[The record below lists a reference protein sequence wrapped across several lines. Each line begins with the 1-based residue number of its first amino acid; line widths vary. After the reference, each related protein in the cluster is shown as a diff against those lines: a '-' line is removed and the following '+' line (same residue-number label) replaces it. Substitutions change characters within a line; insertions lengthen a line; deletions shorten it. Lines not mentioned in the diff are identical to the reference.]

1 MIKYFNI
8 YTRKNYILNMNDKHF
23 HNIYKFTCY
32 FNQSNEH
39 LFYASEFVIIKYSKY
54 ECYDNIALDSKFND
68 QTNNNFAYL
77 GSKGAL
83 VSHTSARRYV
93 FSNYDN
99 TTKYSENLS
108 DDIFIFRDFL
118 PHIVFN
124 SFNNLTENETFKIQN
139 YLLGETFMK
148 FFNIIPETKNR
159 NI

>member
-23 HNIYKFTCY
+23 HNIYKFICY

-39 LFYASEFVIIKYSKY
+39 LFYDSECVIIRYSKY
-54 ECYDNIALDSKFND
+54 ECYDNIVLDSKFND

-93 FSNYDN
+93 F
-99 TTKYSENLS
+99 
-108 DDIFIFRDFL
+108 
-118 PHIVFN
+118 
-124 SFNNLTENETFKIQN
+124 FK
-139 YLLGETFMK
+139 L
-148 FFNIIPETKNR
+148 
-159 NI
+159 